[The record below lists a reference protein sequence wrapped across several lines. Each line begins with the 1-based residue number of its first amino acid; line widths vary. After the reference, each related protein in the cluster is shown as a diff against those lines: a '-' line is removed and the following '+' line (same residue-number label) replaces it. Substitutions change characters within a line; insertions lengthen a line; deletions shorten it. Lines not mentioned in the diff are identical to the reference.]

1 MAGAYYWHRFYS
13 HQPDLNF
20 DNPEVRETMLEVVD
34 FWLGM
39 GVDGLRLDAV
49 PYLFERE
56 GTSCENLP
64 ETHAFLKEL
73 RRHVDERYP
82 DRMLLAEANQWPEDA
97 AAYFG
102 DGDECHMAFHFPLMP
117 RLFMAIRMED
127 RFPIVDILQ
136 QTPSIPDN
144 AQWALF
150 LRNHDELTLEMVTD
164 EDRDYMYRTYG
175 HDPRARINLGIRRRL
190 APLLNNDRR
199 RIELMNALLLSL
211 PGTPVVYYGDEIGMG
226 DNIYLGDRNGVRT
239 PMQWNGDRNAG
250 FSRANPQR
258 LYLPVIID
266 PEYHYEAINV
276 ETQQGN
282 SQSLL
287 WWIKRLI
294 AQRKLSHAL
303 GEGSVEFLF
312 PENRKVLAF
321 LRRSD
326 EERVLVLAN
335 LSRFSQYVE
344 LDLAAFAGMTPVE
357 MFGRTPFPAIGTLP
371 YLLTLGPFGFL
382 WLSLRAP
389 KQALS
394 AAERPDE
401 QLPVVAVVGDWQN
414 VARGSDRRAL
424 EAALQA
430 HLPTRPWFGRHGN
443 RIVDANIVD
452 VVPLTTSRGPVLL
465 LLARVEYA
473 GSEPEVY
480 QLALGHATG
489 DAVERIRTDL
499 PEAVIAR
506 LTRTD
511 GNPTDEGLLYDASL
525 DPVFAVV
532 LVDAIG
538 RRRRYRG
545 ERGIVAS
552 HPSRDFARLAGAGP
566 LPEPTVLRPSRA
578 NTSVVFGDRLYL
590 KMLRRVEEGVDPD
603 LELARVL
610 AARGFEAAPKILGTV
625 EYRRERGATAT
636 LALLEQYVQ
645 NEGDAWRYTIDTL
658 ERFFERV
665 LAGRVGENG
674 LPQPTGSLLAA
685 AAGRLPDI
693 VDEAVGSFRP
703 AAQLLGERTAEM
715 HLALGAGEEDPAF
728 APEPFTPFYQRSLY
742 QAARTST
749 RQALIVLRRGL
760 ATLPAEDRE
769 SASLLLAA
777 EVDLVDALK
786 PILGDKITAGRL
798 RCHGDYHLGQLL
810 FTGKD
815 FVIIDFQGDSERPL
829 GERRIKRSP
838 LTDLAGLLR
847 SFHLAS
853 MVALHGGAV
862 RPDDIAQLRPWVR
875 SWRQWASAVVLKA
888 YLERAGDA
896 PWLPADIEELARLL
910 SFYLTER
917 AIEGLRQDLERHPER
932 VGMDVHIL
940 LQVLEER
947 GSTGA

>member
-1 MAGAYYWHRFYS
+1 
-13 HQPDLNF
+13 
-20 DNPEVRETMLEVVD
+20 
-34 FWLGM
+34 
-39 GVDGLRLDAV
+39 
-49 PYLFERE
+49 
-56 GTSCENLP
+56 
-64 ETHAFLKEL
+64 
-73 RRHVDERYP
+73 
-82 DRMLLAEANQWPEDA
+82 
-97 AAYFG
+97 
-102 DGDECHMAFHFPLMP
+102 
-117 RLFMAIRMED
+117 
-127 RFPIVDILQ
+127 
-136 QTPSIPDN
+136 
-144 AQWALF
+144 
-150 LRNHDELTLEMVTD
+150 
-164 EDRDYMYRTYG
+164 
-175 HDPRARINLGIRRRL
+175 
-190 APLLNNDRR
+190 
-199 RIELMNALLLSL
+199 
-211 PGTPVVYYGDEIGMG
+211 
-226 DNIYLGDRNGVRT
+226 
-239 PMQWNGDRNAG
+239 
-250 FSRANPQR
+250 
-258 LYLPVIID
+258 
-266 PEYHYEAINV
+266 
-276 ETQQGN
+276 
-282 SQSLL
+282 
-287 WWIKRLI
+287 
-294 AQRKLSHAL
+294 
-303 GEGSVEFLF
+303 
-312 PENRKVLAF
+312 
-321 LRRSD
+321 
-326 EERVLVLAN
+326 
-335 LSRFSQYVE
+335 
-344 LDLAAFAGMTPVE
+344 MTPVE

-371 YLLTLGPFGFL
+371 YLLTLGPYGFL

-389 KQALS
+389 EPAPG
-394 AAERPDE
+394 AAGRPDE
-401 QLPVVAVVGDWQN
+401 QLPVVAVAGDWQN
-414 VARGSDRRAL
+414 VARGQRPARARGGPPGPPAHSALVRATRQPHRRRHHRRGRPARDVPGPGPPAARRAWSTR
-424 EAALQA
+424 AAS
-430 HLPTRPWFGRHGN
+430 PRC
-443 RIVDANIVD
+443 
-452 VVPLTTSRGPVLL
+452 TSWPC
-465 LLARVEYA
+465 
-473 GSEPEVY
+473 
-480 QLALGHATG
+480 GHATG
-489 DAVERIRTDL
+489 DAAERIRNDL

-506 LTRTD
+506 HTRTD
-511 GNPTDEGLLYDASL
+511 GDPTDEGLLYDASL

-552 HPSRDFARLAGAGP
+552 RPSRDFARVAGAGP

-625 EYRRERGATAT
+625 EYRRERGTTAT

-715 HLALGAGEEDPAF
+715 HLALGAGDEDPAF

-749 RQALIVLRRGL
+749 RQALIVLRRRL

-815 FVIIDFQGDSERPL
+815 FVVIDFQGDSERPL

-910 SFYLTER
+910 GFYLTER
-917 AIEGLRQDLERHPER
+917 AIEGLRQDLERHPGR

-940 LQVLEER
+940 LQAPRREGQHWSMTPTAV
-947 GSTGA
+947 GAPTSPRTWRRSPPPTACTWPTTTPWAVTDSPPPSR